1 MSLIEQVNSP
11 TDLKKFSL
19 EELESY
25 AGEVREKII
34 STVGIRGGHL
44 ASNLGAVE
52 LSIALHYVFDCPDDC
67 ILFDTGHQS
76 YTHKIITGRAGVFAN
91 LRTDGGISGM
101 EKKSESEFDAYTA
114 GHSGNSLS
122 IALGILRARKKTGKK
137 GKVVAVIGDGAL
149 TSGIAYE
156 ALNDLGAGGDDLIIV
171 LNDNKMSISE
181 NVGAMSRYLAK
192 LRMSPKYANFKN
204 IIKKFC
210 YAMPF
215 IGEKLV
221 DVADNAKTGLKSLII
236 GNSLFE
242 SMGLAYYGPFDGHDV
257 KNLIDVFRSAKMRS
271 RPVIL
276 HIVTEKGRGYKYAED
291 NPREFH
297 GVSPV
302 RSSPSKS
309 FASIFGKKLCE
320 MAVKNQRIT
329 AVTAAMTDGVGL
341 TEFSEKF
348 PERFYD
354 AGIAEQH
361 AVDLAAGMALGGL
374 KPYFAVYSSFLQR
387 AVDQIVIDAC
397 IDKLPVTFIID
408 HAGFVEGDGITHQGL
423 FDLSM
428 LGGADGLAIASPMDG
443 EHLKKLLEFSEK
455 ADFPLAIRYPKSY
468 ECEIEGV
475 DKTVT
480 PFKWTVVCDCGSNT
494 AILVHDSEMLSVAM
508 KTSGAD
514 IVFATFFKPLDEH
527 FLSENK
533 YDRFIIP
540 ENNLPAGGLAQ
551 CVGAYF
557 MQKNIDKKVVGL
569 AIDELPEYYDKS
581 LCFAKY
587 GLTPENLNNIINNP
601 A

>member
-11 TDLKKFSL
+11 ADLKKLSP

-25 AGEVREKII
+25 ACEVREKII

-76 YTHKIITGRAGVFAN
+76 YTHKIITGRAAAFEN

-101 EKKSESEFDAYTA
+101 EKKAESEFDAYTA

-122 IALGILRARKKTGKK
+122 VALGILRARKKTGKK

-149 TSGIAYE
+149 TSGVAYE
-156 ALNDLGAGGDDLIIV
+156 ALNDLGASGDDLIIV

-215 IGEKLV
+215 VGEKLV
-221 DVADNAKTGLKSLII
+221 DFADNAKTGLKSLII

-242 SMGLAYYGPFDGHDV
+242 SMGLSYYGPFDGHDV

-271 RPVIL
+271 RPAIL
-276 HIVTEKGRGYKYAED
+276 HVVTEKGRGYKYAED
-291 NPREFH
+291 NPRGFH

-302 RSSPSKS
+302 RASHSKS
-309 FASIFGKKLCE
+309 FASVFGKKICE
-320 MAVKNQRIT
+320 MATKNERIT

-361 AVDLAAGMALGGL
+361 AVDLSAGMALGGL

-428 LGGADGLAIASPMDG
+428 LGGADGLVIASPMDG

-468 ECEIEGV
+468 EREIEGV

-480 PFKWTVVCDCGSNT
+480 PFKWTVVRGCGSDT
-494 AILVHDSEMLSVAM
+494 AILVHDSEMLSVAL

-514 IVFATFFKPLDEH
+514 IIFATFFKPLDDM
-527 FLSENK
+527 FLSKNK
-533 YDRFIIP
+533 YGRFIIP

-551 CVGAYF
+551 CVSAYF

-569 AIDELPEYYDKS
+569 AIDELPEYYDKA
-581 LCFAKY
+581 LCFEKY

>member
-76 YTHKIITGRAGVFAN
+76 YTHKIITGRAGVFEN

-122 IALGILRARKKTGKK
+122 IALGILRARKKNGKK

-320 MAVKNQRIT
+320 MAAKNQRIT

-428 LGGADGLAIASPMDG
+428 LGGADGLTIASPMDG
-443 EHLKKLLEFSEK
+443 DHLKKLLEFSEK

-480 PFKWTVVCDCGSNT
+480 PFKWTVVRDCGSNT

-514 IVFATFFKPLDEH
+514 IVFATFFKPLDYC

-533 YDRFIIP
+533 YSRFIIP

-551 CVGAYF
+551 CVCAYF

-569 AIDELPEYYDKS
+569 AIDELSEYYDKS